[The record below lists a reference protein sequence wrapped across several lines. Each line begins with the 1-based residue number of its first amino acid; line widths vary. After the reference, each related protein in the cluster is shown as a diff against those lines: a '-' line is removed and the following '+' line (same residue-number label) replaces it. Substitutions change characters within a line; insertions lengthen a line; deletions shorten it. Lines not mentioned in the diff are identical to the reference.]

1 VGAGFPRSNFSN
13 KIRQDGINQKEMN
26 RDGQE
31 KNLLLKGG
39 TKVCCATIAISMAI
53 TNLSVPTRPIATAA
67 SFLATLLLSVPIQ
80 K

>member
-31 KNLLLKGG
+31 KNLGG

-67 SFLATLLLSVPIQ
+67 SFLATLLLSVPMQ